1 MIFLNFLTSINFG
14 SILFSFLLIFIDSMM
29 SMPLKRKEPVPS
41 PPARENSL
49 TIFYMLPEMM
59 EIKAISVN
67 CNVILRKALNTYF
80 ESGCCMSLLR
90 YFYPLLILLFFL
102 LIIFLNFCYLNN
114 TPFSFSKMT
123 RGLCYQLS
131 SQDLPLTF
139 CDEDIYSTAD
149 SYCDAI
155 TSYFISIGIKMS

>member
-1 MIFLNFLTSINFG
+1 
-14 SILFSFLLIFIDSMM
+14 MM
-29 SMPLKRKEPVPS
+29 SMPSKRKEPVPS

-49 TIFYMLPEMM
+49 TIFYVLPKTM

-67 CNVILRKALNTYF
+67 YNVILRKALNTYF

-90 YFYPLLILLFFL
+90 YFYPFLILLF
-102 LIIFLNFCYLNN
+102 FLNFCYLNN

-139 CDEDIYSTAD
+139 HDEDIYSTAD

-155 TSYFISIGIKMS
+155 TSYFISVGIKMN